1 MNEIEKHPK
10 SEPRY
15 GEFPELL
22 FGSYPNARIY
32 FDVTHF
38 LTAMKMDPESH
49 FTNFI
54 NAFAFWIDKL
64 GKIYGFSREELFLTD
79 PDTGHQMAEESLALL
94 FVVYTDPVFGSYLL
108 ESMGQM
114 LLEGFVCSDTYLLM
128 QVRNRFTTQELIST
142 LNSKTE

>member
-1 MNEIEKHPK
+1 MNKIEKHSK
-10 SEPRY
+10 LEFRY

-22 FGSYPNARIY
+22 FGNYPNARTY

-38 LTAMKMDPESH
+38 LTAKKMDPESH
-49 FTNFI
+49 FTEFTA
-54 NAFAFWIDKL
+54 AFSFWINKL
-64 GKIYGFSREELFLTD
+64 GKIYGLSPEELFLID
-79 PDTGHQMAEESLALL
+79 QGTGHRMAEESLALL
-94 FVVYTDPVFGSYLL
+94 FIVYTDPAFGSYLL

-128 QVRNRFTTQELIST
+128 QVQNRFTPQELIST